1 MADFGPWNV
10 TLRRLEDGFFVDEAQ
25 VQARMPAQF
34 SLRPIAGLG
43 EALVQFFR
51 IRVDADDFVELGG
64 EVWLVSLA
72 TTSEQA
78 RLEEL
83 RTSLGKALP
92 HVDFCFMVETREGFE
107 RVVGSAR
114 RAIVI
119 AAATAVVKYYA
130 SWDESNPI
138 VIAIGEERFA
148 ITVGFVGKNYRVAV
162 RRLE

>member
-1 MADFGPWNV
+1 MSPSEPWNV
-10 TLRRLEDGFFVDEAQ
+10 TLRRLEDGFFVDETQ
-25 VQARMPAQF
+25 TQARMPAQF

-64 EVWLVSLA
+64 EVWLINLA
-72 TTSEQA
+72 GHSEQA

-83 RTSLGKALP
+83 RVVLGKALP
-92 HVDFCFMVETREGFE
+92 HVDFCFTVEQREGFE

-114 RAIVI
+114 RAVVI

-148 ITVGFVGKNYRVAV
+148 VTVGFIGKNYRVAV
-162 RRLE
+162 RRIE